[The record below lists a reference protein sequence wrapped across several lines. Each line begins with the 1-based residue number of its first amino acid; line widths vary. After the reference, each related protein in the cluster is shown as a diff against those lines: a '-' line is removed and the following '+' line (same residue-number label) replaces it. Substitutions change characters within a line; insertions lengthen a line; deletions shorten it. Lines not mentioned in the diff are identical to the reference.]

1 MIEIV
6 GKTREGLSVVKGVY
20 SFYETEGLPLDVLFE
35 TLRNKGMIPDWATFV
50 LEAVE
55 ARMKVPRILSMLDAA
70 IADSYGS
77 TMRDVVLLRLRSMTS
92 ADEEEIPE
100 ATMKLYVLPEEYDLL
115 FALAAQDTH
124 RPKGEVVN
132 AAIRETLGQTVLDR
146 MHGHVVGI
154 VIVDELPDDRFA
166 PV

>member
-1 MIEIV
+1 MIEVV
-6 GKTREGLSVVKGVY
+6 GKTREGLLIVKGVY

-35 TLRNKGMIPDWATFV
+35 TLRNKGMIPDWPTFV

-55 ARMKVPRILSMLDAA
+55 ARMKVLRILSMLDAA
-70 IADSYGS
+70 IADSYGPS
-77 TMRDVVLLRLRSMTS
+77 MRDVVLWRLRSMTS
-92 ADEEEIPE
+92 ADDEDIPE
-100 ATMKLYVLPEEYDLL
+100 ATLKLYVLPEEYEKL
-115 FALAAQDTH
+115 FAIAARDTN

-132 AAIRETLGQTVLDR
+132 AAIRETLGQAVLDR

-154 VIVDELPDDRFA
+154 VIVDALPDDRFA